1 MPISDYATA
10 FFLARR
16 NRVTLQDT
24 RTESR
29 DRDCN
34 FKSLPGLGHQYPRRF
49 GSRACRLAASGQE
62 QRVMMQGMVRSAM
75 QQIWKEKARR
85 SRAFDEYIFRLVY
98 FASFA
103 I

>member
-1 MPISDYATA
+1 
-10 FFLARR
+10 
-16 NRVTLQDT
+16 
-24 RTESR
+24 
-29 DRDCN
+29 
-34 FKSLPGLGHQYPRRF
+34 
-49 GSRACRLAASGQE
+49 
-62 QRVMMQGMVRSAM
+62 MVRSAM